1 MSGILSK
8 NISKNYEIT
17 NFAFLT
23 KSLQIFHKSMRMFI
37 NKLDIKRL
45 NLYNAG
51 LIKLARFWHAKKAK
65 KQRRQ
70 ERARIQPSQ
79 AIAG

>member
-1 MSGILSK
+1 
-8 NISKNYEIT
+8 
-17 NFAFLT
+17 
-23 KSLQIFHKSMRMFI
+23 MFI